1 VTGTQLY
8 LAIGVPI
15 VVNLTA
21 LGIIATLLMH
31 HTSAMA
37 TSFRA
42 EFGSRFD
49 ELGRR
54 IGAVEADIAGMQGDL
69 KEFFKTQVEFD
80 RRLGRIEDK
89 LTNLPPR

>member
-1 VTGTQLY
+1 MTDTQLY

-31 HTSAMA
+31 HTTAMA
-37 TSFRA
+37 TSLRA

-49 ELGRR
+49 ETNRR
-54 IGAVEADIAGMQGDL
+54 LDAIETDL

-89 LTNLPPR
+89 LANLPPR